1 MTVGLLISGPNTMA
15 EGNVPATVPQQSESP
30 DLAIAANFERFDGLG
45 QPPLEN
51 PATASESTQLG
62 AVYGTNVPRPGEL
75 DQPDGQVYTPGP
87 LVGVTGAIGAAPL
100 PVADWKFHHG
110 AYTGAVAP
118 SVQWRLG
125 VGQRGPSEL
134 GAAQTTALGGITNN
148 PPEPASLANIVAGI
162 S

>member
-1 MTVGLLISGPNTMA
+1 MA
-15 EGNVPATVPQQSESP
+15 EGEIPTTVPAQSESP

-51 PATASESTQLG
+51 PAAESEGTQLG
-62 AVYGTNVPRPGEL
+62 EVYGTNVARPGQLNQEH
-75 DQPDGQVYTPGP
+75 GQVYTPGA

-100 PVADWKFHHG
+100 PVQDWKYHHG
-110 AYTGAVAP
+110 DFTAATAP
-118 SVQWRLG
+118 GIQFRLG

-148 PPEPASLANIVAGI
+148 PPEPGDLSAIIAGVG
-162 S
+162 